1 MTAAPPVAPLAA
13 LARRPAADP
22 VLYWPGG
29 VMSAGELRRR
39 IASLAAAAAA
49 HSPGPGPLRVTST
62 DRLEMLTGVL
72 AGLSLGRP
80 VLPLAAASGDD
91 PAWGLPPG
99 TKPAAELWV
108 PTSGSSGPARIARL
122 PAAALDAHVAA
133 STAVLPRLGP
143 GDRWLVCLP
152 MHTIGALAAAWRAL
166 SAGAS
171 LALLKGFDA
180 AAARALMAA
189 GATHVS
195 VVPAMLAPLAA
206 AKAPPPRGLR
216 CLLSGGGPLSQE
228 AADIALAQGWPLW
241 QGWGMTETCAHV
253 AAGPVDAAWQP
264 GVVGR
269 PLPGAELSVEP
280 GSGRIRIAG
289 PMVMAGYLDPGGSR
303 DAGLAAD
310 GSFLSSDAGEW
321 LDDGRLRLLGRADE
335 VIVSGGVNIHPET
348 VEAALEACPGVDEA
362 GVTSR
367 PDPRWGALVVAV
379 YAGDITPPALD
390 EWARQHLPATVRP
403 RRFLRVARLPR
414 NAMGKLLR
422 RQLGELG
429 LEAEAG
435 PLG

>member
-1 MTAAPPVAPLAA
+1 MTAVAPVAPLAA

-22 VLYWPGG
+22 VLHWPGG
-29 VMSAGELRRR
+29 TMTAAALRER
-39 IASLAAAAAA
+39 IAHAAADAAA
-49 HSPGPGPLRVTST
+49 RCPGRGPIRVAGA
-62 DRLEMLTGVL
+62 DRLELLIGVL

-80 VLPLAAASGDD
+80 VLPLADT
-91 PAWGLPPG
+91 PAGETAWRLPPG
-99 TKPAAELWV
+99 PESGAALWV
-108 PTSGSSGPARIARL
+108 PTSGSSGPPRVARL

-133 STAVLPRLGP
+133 SAAVLPPLAP
-143 GDRWLVCLP
+143 GDCWLVCLP
-152 MHTIGALAAAWRAL
+152 MHTIGALAAAWRVL

-171 LALLKGFDA
+171 LALLPRFDA
-180 AAARALMAA
+180 DAARALMAA

-206 AKAPPPRGLR
+206 AEAPPPQGLR

-228 AADIALAQGWPLW
+228 AADVALERGWPLW
-241 QGWGMTETCAHV
+241 QAWGMTETCSHV
-253 AAGPVDAAWQP
+253 AAGPVDAAWRP

-269 PLPGAELSVEP
+269 PLPGAQLTLEP
-280 GSGRIRIAG
+280 ESGRIRIAG
-289 PMVMAGYLDPGGSR
+289 PMVMAGYLEAEGRGH
-303 DAGLAAD
+303 AGLAAD

-335 VIVSGGVNIHPET
+335 VIVSGGVNIHPES
-348 VEAALEACPGVDEA
+348 VEAALEACPGVTEA
-362 GVTSR
+362 GVTGS

-379 YAGDITPPALD
+379 YAGDIAPAALAA
-390 EWARQHLPATVRP
+390 WARAHLPPSSRP

-422 RQLGELG
+422 RELGELG

>member
-22 VLYWPGG
+22 VLSWPGG
-29 VMSAGELRRR
+29 EMTAGELRTR
-39 IASLAAAAAA
+39 IAHEAEAAKLR
-49 HSPGPGPLRVTST
+49 SPGPGPLCVASA
-62 DRLEMLTGVL
+62 DRLELLIGVL

-80 VLPLAAASGDD
+80 VLPLAAATADEAAWRL
-91 PAWGLPPG
+91 PAG
-99 TKPAAELWV
+99 TEPAAELWV

-133 STAVLPRLGP
+133 SAAVLPRLGP

-166 SAGAS
+166 SAGAA
-171 LALLKGFDA
+171 LAVLPRFDA
-180 AAARALMAA
+180 RAARALMAA
-189 GATHVS
+189 GASHVS

-206 AKAPPPRGLR
+206 VEAPPAHGLR

-228 AADIALAQGWPLW
+228 AAATALAQGWPLW
-241 QGWGMTETCAHV
+241 QGWGMTETCSHV

-264 GVVGR
+264 GIVGR
-269 PLPGAELSVEP
+269 PLPGAELVLEP
-280 GSGRIRIAG
+280 QGGRIRIAG
-289 PMVMAGYLDPGGSR
+289 PMVMAGYLAAERTGHT
-303 DAGLAAD
+303 GLAAD

-348 VEAALEACPGVDEA
+348 IEAALEACPDVDEA

-367 PDPRWGALVVAV
+367 PDPRWGALVIAV
-379 YAGDITPPALD
+379 YTGDIAPAAL
-390 EWARQHLPATVRP
+390 ETWAREHLPRAARP

-422 RQLGELG
+422 RELAELG

>member
-22 VLYWPGG
+22 VLSWPGG
-29 VMSAGELRRR
+29 VMTAGELRQRV
-39 IASLAAAAAA
+39 AQKAAAATTR
-49 HSPGPGPLRVTST
+49 SPGPGPLRVTSA
-62 DRLEMLTGVL
+62 DRIELLVGVL

-80 VLPLAAASGDD
+80 VLPLAGATPGETT
-91 PAWGLPPG
+91 WQLPPG
-99 TKPAAELWV
+99 ADLAAELWV
-108 PTSGSSGPARIARL
+108 PTSGSSGPPRVALL

-133 STAVLPRLGP
+133 SATVLPPLGP
-143 GDRWLVCLP
+143 GDRWLLCLP
-152 MHTIGALAAAWRAL
+152 MHTIGALAAAWRTL

-171 LALLKGFDA
+171 LALLPRFDA
-180 AAARALMAA
+180 AAARTLMAA

-206 AKAPPPRGLR
+206 AEAPTPRGLR
-216 CLLSGGGPLSQE
+216 CLLSGGGPLSRE
-228 AADIALAQGWPLW
+228 AADVALAQGWPLW
-241 QGWGMTETCAHV
+241 QGWGMTETCSHV

-269 PLPGAELSVEP
+269 PLPGAHLALEP
-280 GSGRIRIAG
+280 ESGRIRIAG
-289 PMVMAGYLDPGGSR
+289 PMVMAGYLDAQGPGH
-303 DAGLAAD
+303 AGLAAD

-379 YAGDITPPALD
+379 YAGDITPAAL
-390 EWARQHLPATVRP
+390 EAWARQQLPPSHRP

-422 RQLGELG
+422 RELAELG
-429 LEAEAG
+429 LETKAG